1 MTTTGRLPILS
12 IVFSFRNE
20 EEVLPELLRRCRAL
34 ADGLIKQA
42 RISALELVFVDDA
55 SSDGSLLLLQ
65 RELAA
70 GARDIRVVRM
80 SRRFGVSVCVLAGMK
95 YCSGDWVVYM
105 DSDLQDPPELIPEL
119 IQRLES
125 DPEIQVVHTRR
136 TGRDGE
142 SRFKLMVTRLGYYIL
157 HLLTKSQ
164 LPIECGDFKL
174 LTRRAVQ
181 EILNFKERKPF
192 MRWLVCLI
200 GFKQDFVDYR
210 RQGRGAGETHFNVF
224 SWRVISNFVESA
236 IVSTSVFPLHL
247 ISFAGLFSSFIC
259 AGILVY
265 ILFEKVMGLNLP
277 GWTAIMT
284 AVLFIGSVQI
294 LCMGLV
300 GLYLASVFEEVK
312 RRPAYIVAQTL
323 GFTEASQAAL
333 VVQPAAKELSD
344 STFR

>member
-1 MTTTGRLPILS
+1 MIIADRPPKLS

-20 EEVLPELLRRCRAL
+20 EEVMPELLQRCRAL
-34 ADGLIKQA
+34 AAGLVQQG
-42 RISALELVFVDDA
+42 RISELEMIFVDDD
-55 SSDGSLLLLQ
+55 SNDGSFRLLR
-65 RELAA
+65 REVDK

-95 YCSGDWVVYM
+95 YATGDLVVYM
-105 DSDLQDPPELIPEL
+105 DSDLQDPPELIPDL
-119 IQRLES
+119 IACIEQDREV
-125 DPEIQVVHTRR
+125 QVVHTRR
-136 TGRDGE
+136 IEREGE
-142 SRFKLMVTRLGYYIL
+142 SRVKLLVTGLGYRIL

-181 EILNFKERKPF
+181 EVLNFKERKPF

-200 GFKQDFVDYR
+200 GFRQAFVDYR
-210 RQGRGAGETHFNVF
+210 RQARGGGETHFNVF
-224 SWRVISNFVESA
+224 SWRVISNFLESA

-247 ISFAGLFSSFIC
+247 ISFAGLFSAFLC

-265 ILFEKVMGLNLP
+265 ILIEKLVGMNLP
-277 GWTAIMT
+277 GWTAIMS

-294 LCMGLV
+294 LCIGLV

-312 RRPAYIVAQTL
+312 QRPAYIVAQTL
-323 GFTEASQAAL
+323 GFAGEPVPAEEPAISIGNPAL
-333 VVQPAAKELSD
+333 AAKV
-344 STFR
+344 